1 MYLFVSQIATLL
13 CFLEY
18 WPSLPTRRLPL
29 LFGLFSYDEL
39 RLYAIV
45 LVCILVNVMSSFPL

>member
-1 MYLFVSQIATLL
+1 MYLFVSQITTHL

-18 WPSLPTRRLPL
+18 WPSLPTRRLSL

-45 LVCILVNVMSSFPL
+45 LVCILVSVMSSFPL